1 MSNERII
8 GLKKEESGN
17 QNKVL
22 YDELFVKDSGYRLVS
37 STPKVFSAIHP
48 DDFGENFYISEEEL
62 DFYIE
67 GFIQAVSDNVGDVID
82 NLVKEDSAKLDDIE
96 SGLDDLDIKLS
107 LYRSF
112 KSLYDKWISNS
123 ISPNGVTNGY
133 FYNNYGGDDDRML
146 YEHFKFVNR
155 ANQNI
160 GDKAVIDFSYLSNLA
175 NTQNG
180 QGPTQ
185 SLYESLTGLLS
196 ENKFDFWPLPANIS
210 LTQDS
215 LSNEDVKDIF
225 RTLTLVTDLKPGP
238 TFVCVYIGGSS
249 RTLADLQSSGDA
261 CVNNNGSF
269 YYTDDSFDITK
280 VEDWPAEYAASNE
293 GVVVFKVRYGQ
304 EAQNHFDSIELDQT
318 EFKETQES
326 LQIIDALTNPNSGSN
341 PSKTGKGNNMYD
353 VYLTRSYNCTVSGLG
368 NMSIQ
373 PLMHFKLEN
382 VPMFR
387 GTYLITGVK
396 HTITPHN
403 IKTEFTGMRQP
414 KITIPVVTEA
424 LSLIDLALA
433 ETITQGTVQ
442 NDSSSDVSN
451 FSSSDIENF
460 SGVDTN
466 SKGCE
471 IARKLSNDLSISLEQ
486 ASGIVGNLVAES
498 GLIPNRIQ
506 GGGNKTGLIS
516 ESGSGGYGWA
526 QWTTKNLKDKFKE
539 YANTKNVNL
548 DNTPANDE
556 INYGYLIEWLT
567 KIEGNLFNGFKSN
580 TKVYDAAKYVAEK
593 WERCADC
600 KKETE
605 WKKRGGYA
613 QQVYDFC
620 KNGTGKSNSGNLA
633 PKGQSCDK
641 NAVKFG
647 LNGGGNLSGALNVI
661 VGSSSVGTLNGISKS
676 STYGSLSSNNIYVYY
691 NCPGKTLSWLASQVK
706 ADTNTYKEVK
716 SYFQVGIGTNDGYPV
731 NSDTKNK
738 IKNYTNTLKSKFP
751 NATLYV
757 LPGTY
762 GWGSVSNG
770 YTKQKLKDYYKQ
782 YTDNGW
788 TLLWPSKNS
797 SELDPNFDTS
807 TKAHNASSEWFKYQ
821 MKLLKDYSV

>member
-215 LSNEDVKDIF
+215 L
-225 RTLTLVTDLKPGP
+225 
-238 TFVCVYIGGSS
+238 
-249 RTLADLQSSGDA
+249 QSCGDA

-382 VPMFR
+382 V
-387 GTYLITGVK
+387 
-396 HTITPHN
+396 
-403 IKTEFTGMRQP
+403 
-414 KITIPVVTEA
+414 
-424 LSLIDLALA
+424 
-433 ETITQGTVQ
+433 
-442 NDSSSDVSN
+442 
-451 FSSSDIENF
+451 
-460 SGVDTN
+460 
-466 SKGCE
+466 
-471 IARKLSNDLSISLEQ
+471 
-486 ASGIVGNLVAES
+486 
-498 GLIPNRIQ
+498 
-506 GGGNKTGLIS
+506 
-516 ESGSGGYGWA
+516 
-526 QWTTKNLKDKFKE
+526 
-539 YANTKNVNL
+539 
-548 DNTPANDE
+548 
-556 INYGYLIEWLT
+556 
-567 KIEGNLFNGFKSN
+567 
-580 TKVYDAAKYVAEK
+580 
-593 WERCADC
+593 
-600 KKETE
+600 
-605 WKKRGGYA
+605 
-613 QQVYDFC
+613 
-620 KNGTGKSNSGNLA
+620 
-633 PKGQSCDK
+633 
-641 NAVKFG
+641 
-647 LNGGGNLSGALNVI
+647 
-661 VGSSSVGTLNGISKS
+661 
-676 STYGSLSSNNIYVYY
+676 
-691 NCPGKTLSWLASQVK
+691 
-706 ADTNTYKEVK
+706 
-716 SYFQVGIGTNDGYPV
+716 
-731 NSDTKNK
+731 
-738 IKNYTNTLKSKFP
+738 
-751 NATLYV
+751 
-757 LPGTY
+757 
-762 GWGSVSNG
+762 
-770 YTKQKLKDYYKQ
+770 
-782 YTDNGW
+782 
-788 TLLWPSKNS
+788 
-797 SELDPNFDTS
+797 
-807 TKAHNASSEWFKYQ
+807 
-821 MKLLKDYSV
+821 